1 MRAILTLDPN
11 HNMKLW
17 MEVSVL
23 APSMD
28 ELGTVGVGVGVG
40 GGGGG
45 GVGVLRGGAGG
56 SCWGSMGGIRVFVG
70 T

>member
-28 ELGTVGVGVGVG
+28 ELGTVGVGG
-40 GGGGG
+40 
-45 GVGVLRGGAGG
+45 GVLRGGAGG

>member
-28 ELGTVGVGVGVG
+28 ELGTVGVGG
-40 GGGGG
+40 G
-45 GVGVLRGGAGG
+45 GVLRGGAGG

>member
-28 ELGTVGVGVGVG
+28 ELGTVWVG
-40 GGGGG
+40 GGGDH
-45 GVGVLRGGAGG
+45 VGDLWVG
-56 SCWGSMGGIRVFVG
+56 SVFS
-70 T
+70 